1 MNRIALSAALAVVFA
16 GAAHAQQVE
25 PWNMPL
31 ETNNSTVGF
40 DSLKIIQ
47 PQPGWA
53 PVLDIAQ
60 SDGTVAK
67 LPSCASPAAINSF
80 TGGIGPVEVAPLA
93 AQISG
98 VVPPLPDIEVIYVHP
113 SNSGSSPVCS
123 AQIVGWE
130 GGVAELLG
138 PQRWEW
144 QTYARDGQVMLQAAP
159 QS

>member
-1 MNRIALSAALAVVFA
+1 MNRIALSAALAVVF
-16 GAAHAQQVE
+16 GGTAHAQQMV

-31 ETNNSTVGF
+31 GTNNSAGGF

-47 PQPGWA
+47 PQSGRA
-53 PVLDIAQ
+53 PVRDIAQ

-67 LPSCASPAAINSF
+67 LPSCASPTAINSF
-80 TGGIGPVEVAPLA
+80 TEGIGPVEVAPLA

-98 VVPPLPDIEVIYVHP
+98 VVPPLPDLEVIYVHP
-113 SNSGSSPVCS
+113 PDSGSSPVCS

-130 GGVAELLG
+130 GGVAELRG

-144 QTYARDGQVMLQAAP
+144 QTYAQDGQVMLQAAP